1 MHIFNVLWVLLHW
14 QVTVLI
20 LRPTS
25 WWIGNNV
32 YRIVFLPV
40 HKNGTALRALR
51 RSRDAGVVKKEKGRR
66 RLVRDRSSNFLVSAP
81 SIGSH
86 DPPFF
91 IYIDFPFLSP
101 CHSFLLF
108 CLLLELLLLFD
119 RDNFKAKPRPNPIN
133 SKSKPKEKNRSKQ
146 KGQQQ
151 WWRKDNFD
159 RRQREK

>member
-1 MHIFNVLWVLLHW
+1 MSASTLASYRINIYLYCDL
-14 QVTVLI
+14 QVGAVEQ
-20 LRPTS
+20 
-25 WWIGNNV
+25 IGNNV

-133 SKSKPKEKNRSKQ
+133 SKSKPKEKN
-146 KGQQQ
+146 
-151 WWRKDNFD
+151 D
-159 RRQREK
+159 RVKKEWKSTEGTRAAVAKRQFR

>member
-1 MHIFNVLWVLLHW
+1 MFNLLFLASLSVHLCQCFNRKCIFDVLWVLLHL

-32 YRIVFLPV
+32 YRIVLLPV
-40 HKNGTALRALR
+40 HTNGTALRALL
-51 RSRDAGVVKKEKGRR
+51 RSRDACVVKKGKGRR

-119 RDNFKAKPRPNPIN
+119 RDNFRAKPPP
-133 SKSKPKEKNRSKQ
+133 KSDQFKVQAKRKE
-146 KGQQQ
+146 
-151 WWRKDNFD
+151 W
-159 RRQREK
+159 